1 MSTPGRNYP
10 VDGTEL
16 PYAPF
21 DRRCGNQMVARQL
34 ATGVYL
40 HTWATFR
47 VCSTD
52 STLGE
57 KPSIYS
63 LLARLSMIE
72 PKTVVEPERR

>member
-1 MSTPGRNYP
+1 VG
-10 VDGTEL
+10 GAEL

-34 ATGVYL
+34 ATGVDL
-40 HTWATFR
+40 HTWAKFR
-47 VCSTD
+47 VCPID
-52 STLGE
+52 LALGE
-57 KPSIYS
+57 KPGIYL